1 MAFMKPQAQY
11 LTEREALEYCIF
23 ENLQDA
29 EAGWYSRLSAP
40 GYLDCTYWSGPFESE
55 QEALDYIME
64 TFDIDENGD
73 DLEDE

>member
-1 MAFMKPQAQY
+1 MAFMQPEAEY
-11 LTEREALEYCIF
+11 LTKDDVLEFKVCEIL
-23 ENLQDA
+23 EDA

-40 GYLDCTYWSGPFESE
+40 GYLDCTDWSGPFESE